1 MPTTA
6 ESSGALRTWSRP
18 ADQGTRPLIHRLVAE
33 TSPQRDNSHRV
44 SASRTDPSAGPV

>member
-6 ESSGALRTWSRP
+6 KSLGAMRIWSHP
-18 ADQGTRPLIHRLVAE
+18 ADEGTRSLIHRLVAE
-33 TSPQRDNSHRV
+33 TGPQRDNSYRV